1 MMDAEMEQDVRDFD
15 AAREDIEQGEELVP
29 SEVVYAILDG
39 ENPVRVWRE
48 YRGFT
53 QDELANAAGISLP
66 YLVQIEADVRKGTV
80 KVLEAIAKAMD
91 LDLDDLV
98 FEAREEQ

>member
-1 MMDAEMEQDVRDFD
+1 VDAEMNQDVRDFD
-15 AAREDIEQGEELVP
+15 AAMKDIEQGEELVP

-48 YRGFT
+48 YRGYSR
-53 QDELANAAGISLP
+53 DELAKAAGISLP
-66 YLVQIEADVRKGTV
+66 YLVQIETDVRKGTV
-80 KVLEAIAKAMD
+80 KVLEAIAKALD